1 MECGEHQVAGLGG
14 LQACRHRL
22 DAAKFADEENVGIGA
37 QGAANAFGKRRD
49 IAPDLILRDDAL
61 EPQVRV
67 LYGIDGMFDISMLDL
82 RSDVSCGDAC
92 DLSNAV
98 ASAMNVVAPAAMAR
112 GTNVTF
118 LASTRQDVSIGSDR
132 LLQILINVIENAIK
146 HGRERGRI
154 FISIHALDARYVEVR
169 VDDDGPGVAP
179 EERDL
184 IFSLARRG
192 TNARARGSGLGLA
205 VARLMIERIG
215 GEVDVA
221 PSLMGGAMFRIRL
234 PVAVE
239 RDDGPVQS
247 AGSA

>member
-1 MECGEHQVAGLGG
+1 MCFCDVALIRGYLET
-14 LQACRHRL
+14 LL
-22 DAAKFADEENVGIGA
+22 EE
-37 QGAANAFGKRRD
+37 D
-49 IAPDLILRDDAL
+49 L
-61 EPQVRV
+61 EPETARRFLEIARLEALRMGRLV
-67 LYGIDGMFDISMLDL
+67 DGMFDISMLDL
-82 RSDVSCGDAC
+82 RTDDACGEAC
-92 DLSNAV
+92 DLSSAV

-118 LASTRQDVSIGSDR
+118 LASTRRSVSIGSDR

-169 VDDDGPGVAP
+169 VDDDGPGVAA

-192 TNARARGSGLGLA
+192 ANARARGSGLGLA

-234 PVAVE
+234 PVVVE
-239 RDDGPVQS
+239 HASDRSSDFVASERRVSP
-247 AGSA
+247 